1 MLRDKRLSK
10 AQMSYMIQSDG
21 FICNMLGNLGKKVI
35 TDLAMLFAR
44 DKIGLVNHLAPFN
57 AKIKVEREIGRK
69 KAVGEGKIFTLF
81 ILNENMND
89 IINTIK

>member
-1 MLRDKRLSK
+1 
-10 AQMSYMIQSDG
+10 
-21 FICNMLGNLGKKVI
+21 
-35 TDLAMLFAR
+35 MLFAR
-44 DKIGLVNHLAPFN
+44 GKTGLVNHLVPFN

-69 KAVGEGKIFTLF
+69 KAVGEGKVFTLF